1 MIRNLRVTERT
12 EKRLAKVESVFKPR
26 GPAVAIIDEGD
37 PIPQG
42 VKVIII
48 DNIPREP
55 IVVKESRK
63 V

>member
-26 GPAVAIIDEGD
+26 FPAVAIVEPGE
-37 PIPQG
+37 PIPEG

-48 DNIPREP
+48 DDIPKEP
-55 IVVKESRK
+55 IVVIKSP
-63 V
+63 

>member
-42 VKVIII
+42 VKVII
-48 DNIPREP
+48 DDIPKEP
-55 IVVKESRK
+55 IVVIKSP
-63 V
+63 

>member
-26 GPAVAIIDEGD
+26 FPAVAIVEPGE
-37 PIPQG
+37 PIPEG
-42 VKVIII
+42 AKVVII
-48 DNIPREP
+48 DDIPKEP

-63 V
+63 A